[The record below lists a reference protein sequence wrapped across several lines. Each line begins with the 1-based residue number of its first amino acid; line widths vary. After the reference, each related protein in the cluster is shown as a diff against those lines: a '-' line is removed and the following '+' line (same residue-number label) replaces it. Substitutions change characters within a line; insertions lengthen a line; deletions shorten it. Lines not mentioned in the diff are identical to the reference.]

1 MVINLFNNYN
11 DEIKFDYNAIIDN
24 IQNGIKEDIELSLIL
39 VDINEIHNIN
49 KEYRGIDRPTDV
61 ISFCLEDE
69 EDDKYLGD
77 IFVCIE
83 KVYEQSKEYNHSNE
97 REFAFLVV
105 HGILHLLGY
114 DHMNKEDEEKMF
126 TKQEE
131 LLKKLGYERN

>member
-24 IQNGIKEDIELSLIL
+24 IQKGINEDIELSLIL
-39 VDINEIHNIN
+39 VDINGIHNIN

-83 KVYEQSKEYNHSNE
+83 KVYEQSKEYNHSKE

>member
-24 IQNGIKEDIELSLIL
+24 IQNGINEDIELSLIL

>member
-39 VDINEIHNIN
+39 VDINGIHNIN